1 MQEIKK
7 ITAVFVDYDNWFW
20 HIHNKNATNDIDDIF
35 NIIKEYSSIAHLSI
49 YADFS
54 HDFIKAE
61 KARLDLKYPRMIHD
75 CGSYTDSNQFARKD
89 LTDFYLLDDIYQ
101 TLFTNPRIEQFIL
114 VVGDGHFHS
123 AISHIRMFHQKTVG
137 VYALKGSLSPLI
149 KNNADWFRE
158 IEPQYSH
165 DFSKILSTLKY
176 NEERSYFSFF
186 NSIVN
191 LSSKYH
197 NTDRNEIA
205 RALSYLIEHEYAC
218 QQKVEVPGEGER
230 QVIKVDWPRV
240 KQEGLWKQ

>member
-1 MQEIKK
+1 
-7 ITAVFVDYDNWFW
+7 
-20 HIHNKNATNDIDDIF
+20 
-35 NIIKEYSSIAHLSI
+35 
-49 YADFS
+49 
-54 HDFIKAE
+54 
-61 KARLDLKYPRMIHD
+61 
-75 CGSYTDSNQFARKD
+75 
-89 LTDFYLLDDIYQ
+89 
-101 TLFTNPRIEQFIL
+101 
-114 VVGDGHFHS
+114 
-123 AISHIRMFHQKTVG
+123 MFHQKTVG

-149 KNNADWFRE
+149 KNNADWFIE

-165 DFSKILSTLKY
+165 DFSKILSTLKF

-218 QQKVEVPGEGER
+218 QEKVEVPGEGER

-240 KQEGLWKQ
+240 EQDGLWK